1 MADYRSP
8 STGQMVRA
16 VLFDTFGTV
25 VDWRTGISSAVRAF
39 ADSHALTLDPGEF
52 ADAWRSRYQP
62 SMEGVRSGRRPY
74 VSLDTLHRENLDA
87 VLRLLGIDPGAFA
100 PGELESLAKAWHFL
114 PPWPD
119 SVEGIRQIKRDF
131 IVGPLSNGNTAL
143 LVDMAKAAG
152 LGWDLVLGSD
162 ISRAYKP
169 SPEAYRKPAAI
180 LGLDPGQVMLVAAHD
195 SDLKAAMGAGLATAF
210 VARPE
215 EHGPAQRADVTAA
228 GDWDLA
234 ATSITGLAGQLRDHS
249 HGSVGEGSHPPS
261 VRDGSVFSFRTDGG
275 G

>member
-1 MADYRSP
+1 MAGYRAP
-8 STGQMVRA
+8 STGQTVRA

-52 ADAWRSRYQP
+52 ADAWRSHYQP
-62 SMEGVRSGRRPY
+62 SMERVRSGQRPY
-74 VSLDTLHRENLDA
+74 ASLDTLHRENLDA
-87 VLRLLGIDPGAFA
+87 VLRSLGIDPGGFT
-100 PGELESLAKAWHFL
+100 PDELGSLARAWHFL

-152 LGWDLVLGSD
+152 LSWDVILGSD

-180 LGLDPGQVMLVAAHD
+180 LGLDPGQVMLAAAHNN
-195 SDLKAAMGAGLATAF
+195 DLEAARRAGLATAF
-210 VARPE
+210 VARPA
-215 EHGPAQRADVTAA
+215 EHGPQQARDLTAS
-228 GDWDLA
+228 GDWDLV
-234 ATSITGLAGQLRDHS
+234 ATSITGLAGQLRDQNR
-249 HGSVGEGSHPPS
+249 G
-261 VRDGSVFSFRTDGG
+261 R
-275 G
+275 